1 MKFGGFHLNYVW
13 CFQQAGVW
21 RLFKF
26 SLLLFLQ
33 GGVGRVHL
41 LDSNIQGALLLEL
54 YTRDGVGTMVSRC
67 VGVSS
72 CLLYPGL
79 ILLQ

>member
-1 MKFGGFHLNYVW
+1 MKSGGFHLDYVW
-13 CFQQAGVW
+13 CFQQAGEEIIQ
-21 RLFKF
+21 F

-67 VGVSS
+67 VGNSS
-72 CLLYPGL
+72 CLLYPRL

>member
-1 MKFGGFHLNYVW
+1 MVLSTGW
-13 CFQQAGVW
+13 CEDYSSFP
-21 RLFKF
+21 FYSF
-26 SLLLFLQ
+26 SQ

-67 VGVSS
+67 VGDSS
-72 CLLYPGL
+72 
-79 ILLQ
+79 